1 MTEETHAAVQSTETG
16 APVRRRVPNFRG
28 GDGSVSAK
36 FVDAVSAAIARCD
49 GSLLRRMARRRHES
63 DIGDLLEALPE
74 HDRPLF
80 VQLMGAHFD
89 FTALTE
95 VDDTVREEILEEL
108 PPAAV
113 AEGVRVLDSDD
124 AVRILED
131 LSKDEQ
137 TEILES
143 LPAPERIA
151 LEKSL
156 DYPENSVG
164 RRMQTEMV
172 AVAAD

>member
-1 MTEETHAAVQSTETG
+1 MSEQSPVTE
-16 APVRRRVPNFRG
+16 APAESMPGRRRLPNFRG
-28 GDGSVSAK
+28 ADGSVSAK
-36 FVDAVSAAIARCD
+36 FVDAVSAAIAAHD
-49 GSLLRRMARRRHES
+49 GELLRRMTRRRHES
-63 DIGDLLEALPE
+63 DVGDLLEALPE

-80 VQLMGAHFD
+80 VKLMGAHFD
-89 FTALTE
+89 FAALTE
-95 VDDTVREEILEEL
+95 VDDTVRDEILDEL
-108 PPAAV
+108 LPEAV

-131 LSKDEQ
+131 LPKKEQ
-137 TEILES
+137 AEILEA

-164 RRMQTEMV
+164 RR
-172 AVAAD
+172 